1 MVSKLAKIATI
12 AKIANLAIIEKNST
26 EMKTLLCM
34 VRKEMRQFFR
44 NSFFPKLMVL
54 FPLAMM
60 LVFPWAATQEVRDLS
75 VVFVDH
81 DHTPA
86 SRRLLERCA
95 ASPCFRAAGVAESYP
110 AAEAVVRRG
119 GADIILEVA
128 ADGTVMVAANA
139 VNGTRGLLGAAYLQQ
154 ALRGEGAVEVLPFS
168 VGERYLFNLLLD
180 YKRFMVPAMLTML
193 LTLLAGF
200 LPALNIVAEK
210 ESGTIEQLNVSPI
223 RRWHFIFGKL
233 LPYWLMG
240 FAVLNFALLLAYVA
254 YGFAPAAPLGHVYA
268 FAAVF
273 IAVVGGLGL
282 LISNYSGT
290 MQQAMFVMFFFMLV
304 FMLMSGL
311 FTPVAS
317 MPGWAQWLAACN
329 PLRYFVDAMR
339 MLFLRGSTLWQLA
352 PQWAALLLFAAAFN
366 LWAVL
371 SYRKIR

>member
-26 EMKTLLCM
+26 EMNTLLCM

-95 ASPCFRAAGVAESYP
+95 ASPWFRAAGVAESYS
-110 AAEAVVRRG
+110 AAESVVRRG

-139 VNGTRGLLGAAYLQQ
+139 VNGTRGMLGAAYLQQ

>member
-1 MVSKLAKIATI
+1 MKI
-12 AKIANLAIIEKNST
+12 
-26 EMKTLLCM
+26 LLCM

-86 SRRLLERCA
+86 SRRLLEHCA
-95 ASPCFRAAGVAESYP
+95 ASPWFRAAAVAESYS

-139 VNGTRGLLGAAYLQQ
+139 VNGTRGMLGAAYLQQ
-154 ALRGEGAVEVLPFS
+154 ALRGEDAVEVLPFS

-240 FAVLNFALLLAYVA
+240 FVVLNFAMLLAYVA
-254 YGFAPAAPLGHVYA
+254 YGFAPAAPLDHVYA

-339 MLFLRGSTLWQLA
+339 MLFLRGSTLWQLV
-352 PQWAALLLFAAAFN
+352 PQFAALLLFAAAFN

-371 SYRKIR
+371 SYRKSR